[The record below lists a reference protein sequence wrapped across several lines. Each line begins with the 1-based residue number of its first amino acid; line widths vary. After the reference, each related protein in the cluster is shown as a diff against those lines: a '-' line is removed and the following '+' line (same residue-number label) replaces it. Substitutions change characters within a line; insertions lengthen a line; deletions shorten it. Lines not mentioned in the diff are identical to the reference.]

1 MNNSIT
7 PSDAG
12 RSAGMLEIEAI
23 NSLLHQSYELTK
35 TEKFDEALPLAED
48 GLARALQ
55 LPVSN
60 DAVVSSCLY
69 QLAIVHHGRQD
80 LSRAEE
86 LYEQSLELAERSG
99 YDDMIA
105 SSSHGL
111 ADLYFKQKE
120 YGKAKALYE
129 KVLPVWQKFGGPD
142 HQGAIAALHRL
153 ANIALNE
160 SNLGEAEVLIR
171 RVLAFEEKTLGL
183 NHSDIARSLSIL
195 AEILIKTKRY
205 STAEKELTRLKS
217 ILEASEDPE
226 TRSLTTSVLLHFSK
240 LYVDEGEFDYAV
252 ALSRQALAR
261 AESVSMPD
269 YPDIASIAL
278 GLAKVYEDKG
288 DYADAESF
296 YQRALAL
303 AEKTLGDS
311 HKDLSSLL
319 TDLARLYDKQGL
331 YHKSEVFY
339 QRAIK
344 ILENSPG
351 SEQNLAH
358 ALGQL
363 GWLYLN
369 QSEYERARPFFTRAV
384 EAAEKA
390 LGADSLIYAIH
401 INALASLHHRVKEYS
416 EAESLYLSSLGI
428 VENAHG
434 PEQIDSVVPITGLA
448 DIYSATGQ
456 YQRAESLYRRALA
469 IREAKLGSEHRD
481 VAMSLDSLAWLYVSQ
496 GEYGKAE
503 PLFRRAL
510 EIRERRFGPDNLQ
523 IIPSL
528 NNVANVYRSLGDYD
542 KAKQLYERVLL
553 INERALGTE
562 HRNVSYSLNSLGSLL
577 LDTDDYQAAEVLL
590 RRSLSIAE
598 KVSGQDHPDT
608 TYVLTLLALVRRAM
622 GDFDEAESL
631 NERALRIDE
640 NAYGSEDISVAT
652 DLHNLALLY
661 TAQGD
666 FAKAVPLFKRCLA
679 IEEKAKGPEHPHL
692 AETLLSV
699 AYFYGAKGDIP
710 RAISTLARGTEI
722 SERTID
728 YILTSATG
736 TEDQKRTYMAMD
748 AISFETRGAVSLHM
762 QFAPTNE
769 DAARLALTTILR
781 RKGRVLDAV
790 SDSVQILRR
799 HSGHDDLNLLRQLA
813 EARAAVATLTL
824 NGPAG
829 ATLHDYQAS
838 LSKAQTV
845 ADRIESLITSRSA
858 AFRAAITPV
867 TLEQVQKTIPPD
879 SVLVEIV
886 AYQPF
891 NPTYRTNNDM
901 WGESRYAA
909 YVLNH
914 DGDLRWVDIGESQA
928 IDADSSRLRASL
940 RDPDRTDVKDIA
952 QNLYEM
958 LMRPLIGVIGG
969 VRRVFLSADGEL
981 NLIPFGALVD
991 EDGNYLVEVF
1001 SFTYLTS
1008 GRDLLRMQVKVPSRH
1023 GPLVIGAPEYDAVLN
1038 NQPSRESDTLNREF
1052 DFSRARFPPL
1062 PGTEEETLALSRVL
1076 KGATVLTGVEATKAA
1091 LKQASGPIILH
1102 IATHGFFLPDQAQ
1115 QPGLRRLTH
1124 RSVAGAGPV
1133 QPAHRIS
1140 NPLIRSGLA
1149 LAGANNRHASTDNGI
1164 LTALEAAALDLW
1176 GTKLVVLSACETG
1189 LGDAR
1194 VGDGVYG
1201 LRRALVIAGAESQVM
1216 SLWQVSDAA
1225 TRDLMVDY
1233 YKRMVA
1239 GESRGEALRRVQLNM
1254 LKRENRSHPFYWAA
1268 FIQSGDRSRLDP
1280 HAVAH
1285 PI

>member
-1 MNNSIT
+1 
-7 PSDAG
+7 
-12 RSAGMLEIEAI
+12 MLEIEAI
-23 NSLLHQSYELTK
+23 SSLLQQSYELTK
-35 TEKFDEALPLAED
+35 TENFDEALSLAED
-48 GLARALQ
+48 ALARARQ
-55 LPVSN
+55 LPVSD

-69 QLAIVHHGRQD
+69 QLAIVHHERQD

-86 LYEQSLELAERSG
+86 LYKQSLEHAERSG
-99 YDDMIA
+99 HDDMIA
-105 SSSHGL
+105 TSSHGL

-120 YGKAKALYE
+120 YDRAKALYE
-129 KVLPVWQKFGGPD
+129 KVLQIWQKYGCPD
-142 HQGAIAALHRL
+142 YQGAIAAMHRL
-153 ANIALNE
+153 ANIAINE
-160 SNLGEAEVLIR
+160 TNLGEAEVLIR
-171 RVLAFEEKTLGL
+171 RVLTLEEKTFGL
-183 NHSDIARSLSIL
+183 NHPDVARSLHVL
-195 AEILIKTKRY
+195 AEILVKTKRY
-205 STAEKELTRLKS
+205 SLAENELTRLKN
-217 ILEASEDPE
+217 ILEASGDLEIQ
-226 TRSLTTSVLLHFSK
+226 SLVIGVLTHFSD
-240 LYVDEGEFDYAV
+240 LFVAEGEFDYAV
-252 ALSRQALAR
+252 VLRRQALER
-261 AESVSMPD
+261 AESTSRPD
-269 YPDIASIAL
+269 YPDIASFVV

-288 DYADAESF
+288 DYADAESL

-303 AEKTLGDS
+303 AEKTLGES

-319 TDLARLYDKQGL
+319 TDLARLYDKQGS
-331 YHKSEVFY
+331 YNKSESFY
-339 QRAIK
+339 RRAIQ

-363 GWLYLN
+363 GWLFLN
-369 QSEYERARPFFTRAV
+369 QGEFERSRPFFSRAV
-384 EAAEKA
+384 EVAEKA
-390 LGADSLIYAIH
+390 LGADSTIYAIH
-401 INALASLHHRVKEYS
+401 VNALAFLHYRVKEYS
-416 EAESLYLSSLGI
+416 EAESLYLRSLGV

-434 PEQIDSVVPITGLA
+434 PEHIDSVAPIMGLA

-456 YQRAESLYRRALA
+456 YERAEPLYHRSLA
-469 IREAKLGSEHRD
+469 IREERLGSEHRD

-528 NNVANVYRSLGDYD
+528 NHVANVYRSLGDYG

-553 INERALGTE
+553 LNERALGPE

-577 LDTDDYQAAEVLL
+577 LDIDDYQAAEVLL

-608 TYVLTLLALVRRAM
+608 TYVLTLLALVRRAV
-622 GDFDEAESL
+622 GDFDEAETL
-631 NERALRIDE
+631 NERALHIDE
-640 NAYGSEDISVAT
+640 KAYGREDLSVAT

-666 FAKAVPLFKRCLA
+666 FAKAGPLFERCLE

-710 RAISTLARGTEI
+710 RAISTLTRGTEI

-728 YILTSATG
+728 NILTSATG

-748 AISFETRGAVSLHM
+748 AISFETKGAVSLHM

-769 DAARLALTTILR
+769 DAARLALTIILR

-790 SDSVQILRR
+790 SDGVQILRR
-799 HSGHDDLNLLRQLA
+799 HSDAEGLNLLQRLA
-813 EARAAVATLTL
+813 EARAVVATLTL
-824 NGPAG
+824 NGLAS
-829 ATLHDYQAS
+829 ATQYEYQAN
-838 LSKAQTV
+838 LSTAQAE

-858 AFRAAITPV
+858 EFRAVITPV
-867 TLEQVQKTIPPD
+867 TIKQVQETLPPD
-879 SVLVEIV
+879 SVLVELV

-891 NPTYRTNNDM
+891 NPSYRTNSDM
-901 WGESRYAA
+901 WGEPRYAA
-909 YVLNH
+909 YAIHH
-914 DGDLRWVDIGESQA
+914 DGTLRWVEIGEAQA
-928 IDADSSRLRASL
+928 IDADSSRFRASL
-940 RDPDRTDVKDIA
+940 QDPDREDVKDIA
-952 QNLYEM
+952 HNLYKM
-958 LMRPLIGVIGG
+958 LMRPLNGVIGD

-991 EDGNYLVEVF
+991 EHGNYLIESF

-1008 GRDLLRMQVKVPSRH
+1008 GRDLLRMQVKAPSRQ
-1023 GPLVIGAPEYDAVLN
+1023 GPLVIGVPDYDAAN
-1038 NQPSRESDTLNREF
+1038 NQPPREAVPQNREF
-1052 DFSRARFPPL
+1052 DFSQAWFLPL
-1062 PGTEEETLALSRVL
+1062 AGTEEEALALGGVL
-1076 KGATVLTGVEATKAA
+1076 KGATILTGIEATKAA
-1091 LKQASGPIILH
+1091 LKQASGPSILH
-1102 IATHGFFLPDQAQ
+1102 IATHGFFLPDQTQ
-1115 QPGLRRLTH
+1115 QPGLRRLTQ
-1124 RSVAGAGPV
+1124 RSVAGDSST
-1133 QPAHRIS
+1133 QPAPKIS

-1149 LAGANNRHASTDNGI
+1149 LAGANNRHTSTDNGI

-1189 LGDAR
+1189 LGDVR

-1225 TRDLMVDY
+1225 TRDLMVEY
-1233 YKRMVA
+1233 YKRMVE
-1239 GESRGEALRRVQLNM
+1239 GEEARGEALRGVQLEM
-1254 LKRENRSHPFYWAA
+1254 LKSKGRSHPFYWAA
-1268 FIQSGDRSRLDP
+1268 FIQSGDHGTLKTDK
-1280 HAVAH
+1280 
-1285 PI
+1285 